1 MEMAPSSSGL
11 GRRPLKAEVEGS
23 NPFGATMNFQTAL
36 RGGFCFRCDFPC
48 WLAFAVPGCSRFGWG
63 SSLGCGVFFA
73 FAAFGAPVC
82 CCRQA
87 PLQRGYLAVG
97 LAQLRQ
103 ESFCIPEM
111 PNLFGIV
118 FYLFVYHGFK
128 CRLKCNAKFG
138 PRRISRRNKILS
150 THR

>member
-36 RGGFCFRCDFPC
+36 RGGFCFPHDFVPA
-48 WLAFAVPGCSRFGWG
+48 LFSVPGCSRFGWG
-63 SSLGCGVFFA
+63 SSLGCGVFFVS
-73 FAAFGAPVC
+73 AAFGAPVC
-82 CCRQA
+82 GCRQA
-87 PLQRGYLAVG
+87 PLQRGRLAVV

-111 PNLFGIV
+111 PNLFCIV
-118 FYLFVYHGFK
+118 FYLLVYNGFK
-128 CRLKCNAKFG
+128 CRFEGNAKFG
-138 PRRISRRNKILS
+138 PWRISRRNKILS
-150 THR
+150 AHR